1 MPSRT
6 QPPSN
11 APAPASPTAE
21 SAAKPAAK
29 RSAKAGSAKA
39 EPASAKA
46 ATRAT
51 AKSAKAAPKTAK
63 TAGTAAPKP
72 ATKPASRP
80 AAKPVPPGRF
90 ITLEGGEGAGKST
103 QLRRLLARLQAAGI
117 DAVGTREPGG
127 STGAEIMRHLILSG
141 AAKPLGPLAEA
152 TLFAAARADHLDAT
166 IRPALARGAWVVCD
180 RFADSTRVYQGALGN
195 VDPRLIAALEEVT
208 VGETR
213 PDLTLILD
221 LPAEEGLARA
231 AARSGRDADRFESE
245 GLAFHRALREAF
257 RALATSEPER
267 CVLIDASFEAEAVEE
282 AIWQAVSTRL
292 KLPAPRRR
300 RRS

>member
-1 MPSRT
+1 MPTRT
-6 QPPSN
+6 PPH
-11 APAPASPTAE
+11 APDSAE
-21 SAAKPAAK
+21 SGKKPPAKPRRATKPKTVKDEAAAKPAPAPSK
-29 RSAKAGSAKA
+29 PKKSPATRKASPRAAKA
-39 EPASAKA
+39 
-46 ATRAT
+46 T
-51 AKSAKAAPKTAK
+51 A
-63 TAGTAAPKP
+63 P
-72 ATKPASRP
+72 AT
-80 AAKPVPPGRF
+80 GRF

-103 QLRRLLARLQAAGI
+103 QVRRLLARLQAAGI

-195 VDPRLIAALEEVT
+195 VDPRLIAALEQVT

-231 AARSGRDADRFESE
+231 AARSGQGADRFESE

-257 RALATSEPER
+257 RALATEEPER
-267 CVLIDASFEAEAVEE
+267 CVLIDASGTPEAVEE
-282 AIWQAVSTRL
+282 AIWQEVSARL
-292 KLPAPRRR
+292 KLPSPRRR
-300 RRS
+300 RRT

>member
-1 MPSRT
+1 MPTRT
-6 QPPSN
+6 TPPSD
-11 APAPASPTAE
+11 APVPAKSP
-21 SAAKPAAK
+21 AKPPAK
-29 RSAKAGSAKA
+29 RAAKAGSAGVK
-39 EPASAKA
+39 AKA
-46 ATRAT
+46 KPPAKAKKGSASKAAATPAT
-51 AKSAKAAPKTAK
+51 SAAAKSVT
-63 TAGTAAPKP
+63 
-72 ATKPASRP
+72 
-80 AAKPVPPGRF
+80 PGRF

-103 QLRRLLARLQAAGI
+103 QVRRLLARLQAAGI
-117 DAVGTREPGG
+117 DAIGTREPGG

-221 LPAEEGLARA
+221 LPADEGLARA

-245 GLAFHRALREAF
+245 GLSFHRALREAF
-257 RALATSEPER
+257 RALALSEPER
-267 CVLIDASFEAEAVEE
+267 CLLIDASGTAEAVEE

-292 KLPAPRRR
+292 KLPASRRR
-300 RRS
+300 RRT

>member
-1 MPSRT
+1 
-6 QPPSN
+6 
-11 APAPASPTAE
+11 
-21 SAAKPAAK
+21 
-29 RSAKAGSAKA
+29 
-39 EPASAKA
+39 
-46 ATRAT
+46 
-51 AKSAKAAPKTAK
+51 
-63 TAGTAAPKP
+63 
-72 ATKPASRP
+72 
-80 AAKPVPPGRF
+80 
-90 ITLEGGEGAGKST
+90 
-103 QLRRLLARLQAAGI
+103 
-117 DAVGTREPGG
+117 
-127 STGAEIMRHLILSG
+127 MRHLILSG

-195 VDPRLIAALEEVT
+195 VDPRLIAALEQVT

-231 AARSGRDADRFESE
+231 AARSGQGADRFESE

-257 RALATSEPER
+257 RALAAEEPAR
-267 CVLIDASFEAEAVEE
+267 CVLIDASGTLEAVEE

-300 RRS
+300 RRT

>member
-6 QPPSN
+6 PPPAN
-11 APAPASPTAE
+11 APAESPAKPT
-21 SAAKPAAK
+21 AKPAAK
-29 RSAKAGSAKA
+29 RSAKAGAAKGKPKA
-39 EPASAKA
+39 EPMPAKA
-46 ATRAT
+46 A
-51 AKSAKAAPKTAK
+51 KSAAPKAAKAAAT
-63 TAGTAAPKP
+63 P
-72 ATKPASRP
+72 ATKPASRA

-180 RFADSTRVYQGALGN
+180 RFADSTRAYQGALGN
-195 VDPRLIAALEEVT
+195 VDPRLIAALEQVT

-221 LPAEEGLARA
+221 LPAEVGLARA

-245 GLAFHRALREAF
+245 GLAFHLALREAF

>member
-1 MPSRT
+1 MPTRT
-6 QPPSN
+6 PPH
-11 APAPASPTAE
+11 APDSADSTETPPANPPAKARRTAKPKTAKDI
-21 SAAKPAAK
+21 SAAKPAPAK
-29 RSAKAGSAKA
+29 PAPATPKPKKPPTAHKAS
-39 EPASAKA
+39 
-46 ATRAT
+46 TRAT
-51 AKSAKAAPKTAK
+51 KAT
-63 TAGTAAPKP
+63 TP
-72 ATKPASRP
+72 AT
-80 AAKPVPPGRF
+80 GRF

-103 QLRRLLARLQAAGI
+103 QVRRLLARLQAAGI

-195 VDPRLIAALEEVT
+195 VDPRLIAALEQVT

-231 AARSGRDADRFESE
+231 AARSGQGADRFESE

-257 RALATSEPER
+257 RALAADEPAR
-267 CVLIDASFEAEAVEE
+267 CVLIDASGTPEAVEE

-300 RRS
+300 RRT

>member
-1 MPSRT
+1 MPTRT
-6 QPPSN
+6 TPPSDTPV
-11 APAPASPTAE
+11 PAKSP
-21 SAAKPAAK
+21 AKPPAK
-29 RSAKAGSAKA
+29 RTAKAGSAGVKA
-39 EPASAKA
+39 KAKPPAKPPAKAKKGPASKA
-46 ATRAT
+46 AATPATRA
-51 AKSAKAAPKTAK
+51 
-63 TAGTAAPKP
+63 
-72 ATKPASRP
+72 
-80 AAKPVPPGRF
+80 AAKPVAPGRF

-245 GLAFHRALREAF
+245 GLSFHRALCEAF
-257 RALATSEPER
+257 RALALSEPER
-267 CVLIDASFEAEAVEE
+267 CLLIDASGTAEAVEE

-300 RRS
+300 RRT